1 MAAYRHQD
9 MSDAV
14 WELLSPYLPG
24 QSGQWGGVA
33 EDNRQFLNGVFWI
46 LKTGSPWRDLP
57 SYYGNWN
64 SVARRFRRWC
74 ANGIW
79 DKILELLSDEPDYE
93 WLRTEDGYRRV
104 HPSATESAGDRQGR
118 EPPKE
123 TAPEKDRKNPSL
135 SKAEWGIMTIIW
147 EAERPLTATN
157 VMENLVGRA
166 WGLSTVMTV
175 LARLCKKGFVHCDR
189 STGSNYYSA
198 LISGEEYRKQEGREF
213 LDRAFGNSIANMV
226 TALTSSGA
234 VSEDDISE
242 LRRILERGQEQERER
257 DDQS

>member
-1 MAAYRHQD
+1 

-14 WELLSPYLPG
+14 WDLLSPFLPG
-24 QSGQWGGVA
+24 QPGQWGGVA

-74 ANGIW
+74 SNGIW
-79 DKILELLSDEPDYE
+79 DKVLEVLKDEPDYV
-93 WLRTEDGYRRV
+93 WLRAEDSYRRV
-104 HPSATESAGDRQGR
+104 HPSAPEITSQNR
-118 EPPKE
+118 EHPKE
-123 TAPEKDRKNPSL
+123 DTPDNNRKKPSL
-135 SKAEWGIMTIIW
+135 SKSEWGIMTIIW
-147 EAERPLTATN
+147 EAERPLTASFI
-157 VMENLVGRA
+157 MDNLVGRA

-198 LISGEEYRKQEGREF
+198 LISGEDYRKQEGREF

-226 TALTSSGA
+226 AALTSSGA

-242 LRRILERGQEQERER
+242 LRKILEQGQGQ
-257 DDQS
+257 DQDQD